1 MEEKQRKLRPPFWPD
16 PGGYSAFQYILL
28 GRIPKTNRCA
38 SRFAGR
44 LGYRLAG
51 ITSPVRRGAA
61 PMP

>member
-61 PMP
+61 QMT